1 MCPGKAG
8 ETGWAGTQEMRAGV
22 GGGEVLWAR

>member
-8 ETGWAGTQEMRAGV
+8 ETGLAGTQEMRAGV
-22 GGGEVLWAR
+22 GGDEVLWAR